1 MVPWNWI
8 RYPFITT
15 ITICCADVI
24 VTKLSLICRFGG
36 QWMAVAGVLGLLLLK
51 DLYLQQ
57 GCAPQYILNMC
68 VVVVVV
74 QQFILIIKRAAWD
87 ALNVII
93 NGCSASASA
102 CSNCNS
108 NNNCNF
114 LPTTGPPSR
123 PPPFLS
129 LSLSHCASKLS
140 SSSLYLA
147 RNHCESC
154 ANRMWI
160 LIKLLQVAPIWA
172 LYRRYCSGR
181 APNAT
186 R

>member
-1 MVPWNWI
+1 MVPPNWI

-102 CSNCNS
+102 CSNS
-108 NNNCNF
+108 NCNF
-114 LPTTGPPSR
+114 LPTTGPPFR
-123 PPPFLS
+123 PHPLS
-129 LSLSHCASKLS
+129 LFLTVLPSCRRRRLSISLATIVNRVRIECEFWLS
-140 SSSLYLA
+140 CC
-147 RNHCESC
+147 R
-154 ANRMWI
+154 
-160 LIKLLQVAPIWA
+160 
-172 LYRRYCSGR
+172 
-181 APNAT
+181 
-186 R
+186 